1 MGFVEKML
9 YYEMILPDVLSSKES
24 KKVQIMDMYVEKDG
38 ERKYTCC
45 ISANKEKNE
54 YVRYMY
60 SEKTGTFLPID
71 EQELIKLMSEGL
83 RTVGNKKIQGLRK
96 IEEKSR

>member
-1 MGFVEKML
+1 
-9 YYEMILPDVLSSKES
+9 
-24 KKVQIMDMYVEKDG
+24 
-38 ERKYTCC
+38 
-45 ISANKEKNE
+45 
-54 YVRYMY
+54 MY